1 MKKNNLLLLGAFCAL
16 SIFSSCD
23 DDDIPALEY
32 EEQGV
37 IKGTI
42 TGTASDDATAI
53 NEQFSYSKYFLAG
66 EEEGPYSSI
75 YVTYDNDAV
84 QMQIIRKNVQTGGEA
99 RLDLYLDDSS
109 DTSPEYEIELSYIKE
124 TDKILYFSTYADSD
138 EDSNNESSITNFSF
152 DSASGR
158 VKGDFTI
165 SGNVNSTN
173 NNATVTGSFDVVVK
187 QAIQ

>member
-23 DDDIPALEY
+23 DDDVPAIEY

-42 TGTASDDATAI
+42 TGTASDDATTI
-53 NEQFSYSKYFLAG
+53 NEQFSYSRYNPG
-66 EEEGPYSSI
+66 YYDGPYASSYI
-75 YVTYDNDAV
+75 LDDDGSIE
-84 QMQIIRKNVQTGGEA
+84 MQIIRQDVQLGGGV
-99 RLDLYLDDSS
+99 RIGLYLESAS
-109 DTSPEYEIELSYIKE
+109 DTSPEYQIRLDYLKE
-124 TDKILYFSTYADSD
+124 TDKILYFSTSADSYFESD
-138 EDSNNESSITNFSF
+138 NESSISNFSF

-165 SGNVNSTN
+165 SGNDNSTD
-173 NNATVTGSFDVVVK
+173 NNAIVSGSFDVVVK
-187 QAIQ
+187 QSIE